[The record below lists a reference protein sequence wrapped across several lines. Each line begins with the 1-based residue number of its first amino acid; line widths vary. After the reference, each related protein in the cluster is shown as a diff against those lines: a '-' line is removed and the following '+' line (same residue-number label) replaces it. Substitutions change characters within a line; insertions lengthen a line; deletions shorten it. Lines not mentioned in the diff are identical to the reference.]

1 MTRSEEPQTLPE
13 ENTSEQGLPEEN
25 APAQPLPEV
34 TVLGTREANV
44 PLSNVPSPISI
55 VDREEIQKEQAVSNR
70 IEDIL
75 SRQVP
80 GFNPTN
86 NALRSIRGRTA
97 QVFVN
102 GVPVNEQLNATL
114 GADLKLVRP
123 DQLSGIEVSRGAN
136 SAYGFGSPGGIIYLS
151 TPRAQ
156 SEELELRTIVRESI
170 ST

>member
-1 MTRSEEPQTLPE
+1 
-13 ENTSEQGLPEEN
+13 
-25 APAQPLPEV
+25 
-34 TVLGTREANV
+34 
-44 PLSNVPSPISI
+44 
-55 VDREEIQKEQAVSNR
+55 
-70 IEDIL
+70 
-75 SRQVP
+75 VP

-86 NALRSIRGRTA
+86 NGLRSIRGRTA

-136 SAYGFGSPGGIIYLS
+136 SAYGFGSPGGIISLS

-170 ST
+170 NPHRIGGSHQTSLYHTTWKVIGKNG